1 MTYADRNGNA
11 FWKMGTRTTH
21 ADALH
26 EAGRLAEAETLF
38 SEAEQMQKEL
48 QPEYPLLYSLQGF
61 RYCDLLLAAPA
72 RAALSAADAADNWDK
87 NCKACH
93 GAEGKGDTTMG
104 KKLEIRD
111 FTDAKFQAT
120 FTDEQATKAIKEGIK
135 DGDKI
140 KMKAYT
146 DLTADEVKALVAK
159 VRGLKK

>member
-1 MTYADRNGNA
+1 MKIPRLVL
-11 FWKMGTRTTH
+11 TT
-21 ADALH
+21 
-26 EAGRLAEAETLF
+26 LA
-38 SEAEQMQKEL
+38 
-48 QPEYPLLYSLQGF
+48 
-61 RYCDLLLAAPA
+61 LAATT
-72 RAALSAADAADNWDK
+72 AALSAADAADNWDK

-111 FTDAKFQAT
+111 FTDAKFQVT